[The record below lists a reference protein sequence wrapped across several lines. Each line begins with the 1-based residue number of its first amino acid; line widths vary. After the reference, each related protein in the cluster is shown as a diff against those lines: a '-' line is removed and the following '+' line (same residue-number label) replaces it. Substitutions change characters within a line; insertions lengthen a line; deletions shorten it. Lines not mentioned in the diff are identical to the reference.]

1 MNLPGLSFRPI
12 AQDDLPFL
20 QQLYASTRADEMRPS
35 GWPAE
40 QIAAFL
46 LMQFNAQHQYYQT
59 HFPDGEF
66 FVVER
71 QGQAIGRLYLFW
83 GPTTLNLIDIALV
96 PACIGHGTGSAI
108 LAELLQRVDARGLA
122 CELSVEHY
130 NPAQRLYAR
139 LGFEPIG
146 ESGVYRR
153 LRRAAVAPAEP
164 VAEAS

>member
-1 MNLPGLSFRPI
+1 MNLSGLIFRPI
-12 AQDDLPFL
+12 AQGDLPFL
-20 QQLYASTRADEMRPS
+20 QQLYASTRAEEMSHS
-35 GWPAE
+35 GWSSE

-46 LMQFNAQHQYYQT
+46 LQQFNAQHQYYQT

-66 FVVER
+66 FVIER

-83 GPTTLNLIDIALV
+83 GQTTLNLIDIALL

-108 LAELLQRVDARGLA
+108 LAELLQRVDACGLA

-139 LGFEPIG
+139 FGFEPVG

-153 LRRAAVAPAEP
+153 LRRAAVAS
-164 VAEAS
+164 VDQVVEAS